1 VGKLQLEE
9 VGVLIK
15 SRMES
20 DVIPQIVGPIPNIN
34 VASILD
40 LAWIQPIISLEDM
53 VYPETHYGWKHI
65 TLTPF
70 GVSHC
75 ITFQGCACLN
85 VSHLKLLKDFHNSFA
100 YYVRI

>member
-1 VGKLQLEE
+1 MKLVKSIVVSKLILKSTSTTTNQITMETNLVMVMVHVQVGKLQLEE

-40 LAWIQPIISLEDM
+40 LA
-53 VYPETHYGWKHI
+53 
-65 TLTPF
+65 
-70 GVSHC
+70 
-75 ITFQGCACLN
+75 
-85 VSHLKLLKDFHNSFA
+85 
-100 YYVRI
+100 